1 VPASCESGALGDGRG
16 RFGHVLPRIAILS
29 GVSVEHEAGS
39 IRHNNETVVVAILK
53 RDNEHDN
60 DKRTKRDGDAIH
72 VGYGFSL
79 SFGMQ

>member
-1 VPASCESGALGDGRG
+1 M
-16 RFGHVLPRIAILS
+16 
-29 GVSVEHEAGS
+29 
-39 IRHNNETVVVAILK
+39 VAILK